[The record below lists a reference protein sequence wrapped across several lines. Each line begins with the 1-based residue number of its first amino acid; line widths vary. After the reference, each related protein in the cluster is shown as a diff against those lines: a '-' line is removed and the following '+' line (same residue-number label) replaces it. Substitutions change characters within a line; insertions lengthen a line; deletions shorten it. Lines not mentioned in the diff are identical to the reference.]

1 MPSSS
6 SSGPVHL
13 TSEARAADRSAAPS
27 RSEAWAAGKV
37 AASSQLEAPA
47 EAPPRHPPFPAA
59 PALEGAPS
67 RRRLPAASLS
77 ARIAACTARS
87 CAAGRPAPLRSSN
100 RNRRSTSVG
109 RPPRSKQSAENFS
122 ARHAEESAGASA
134 RSLPIISCVRRHS
147 RNRLASHGPQP
158 QSHVPQL
165 QPRTSRLP
173 ASSLALPFF
182 LRRNPALDK
191 VEQLLLAMDV
201 ELLVDMAQVRGHRAA
216 RGMELLLQARI

>member
-134 RSLPIISCVRRHS
+134 RSLPIISCVWPFSCTSGFTEAISAALTQSPCISWPPTPVACPSTTAAHLS
-147 RNRLASHGPQP
+147 SASVIACSP
-158 QSHVPQL
+158 
-165 QPRTSRLP
+165 
-173 ASSLALPFF
+173 
-182 LRRNPALDK
+182 
-191 VEQLLLAMDV
+191 LLLA
-201 ELLVDMAQVRGHRAA
+201 AQPCPR
-216 RGMELLLQARI
+216 